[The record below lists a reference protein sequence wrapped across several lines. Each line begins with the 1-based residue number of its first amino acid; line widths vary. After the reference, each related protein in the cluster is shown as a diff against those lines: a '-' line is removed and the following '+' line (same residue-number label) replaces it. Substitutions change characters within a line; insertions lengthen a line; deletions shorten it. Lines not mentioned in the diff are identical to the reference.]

1 MAPFYKLDRPT
12 LAERLPSSFGQLDS
26 LLGVETADEHF
37 GAAFRL
43 PCLAGVDEH
52 QLFAKICEWAL
63 EALQDP
69 ALQSMPPLAPGESR
83 AFTARQCCGV
93 LANAMLG
100 NVADLMAEHK
110 HNQGGLSFTRHLRF
124 PVGVYVHKTAALLL
138 YFEARRLAEGTADEG
153 REVTFE
159 RVQCPSDS
167 AFADLVRERSAVR
180 LAADGSTCTLHA
192 DVMEAPAADAFVNFA
207 NSNFGYGCFIP
218 SCTQEEILQM
228 CCPEFNVGML
238 LLGVMADGEVVN
250 VRGCRRYSRY
260 SGYLVRVRV
269 RARVRVW
276 VRVRVRVR
284 IRVMGVRVTSTTTTA
299 PRHLLP
305 ISCLY
310 ELGA

>member
-43 PCLAGVDEH
+43 PCLAEVDEH

-138 YFEARRLAEGTADEG
+138 YFEARRLAEALTL
-153 REVTFE
+153 T
-159 RVQCPSDS
+159 
-167 AFADLVRERSAVR
+167 LTTLTLTLTLT
-180 LAADGSTCTLHA
+180 LALALA
-192 DVMEAPAADAFVNFA
+192 LALA
-207 NSNFGYGCFIP
+207 
-218 SCTQEEILQM
+218 L
-228 CCPEFNVGML
+228 
-238 LLGVMADGEVVN
+238 
-250 VRGCRRYSRY
+250 
-260 SGYLVRVRV
+260 
-269 RARVRVW
+269 
-276 VRVRVRVR
+276 
-284 IRVMGVRVTSTTTTA
+284 
-299 PRHLLP
+299 
-305 ISCLY
+305 
-310 ELGA
+310 

>member
-1 MAPFYKLDRPT
+1 MARFYKLDRPT
-12 LAERLPSSFGQLDS
+12 LEERLPSSFGQLDS

-63 EALQDP
+63 EALQEP

-153 REVTFE
+153 REVAFE

-167 AFADLVRERSAVR
+167 AFADLVRERSAAR
-180 LAADGSTCTLHA
+180 LAADGSACTLHA

-207 NSNFGYGCFIP
+207 NKNFGYGCFIP
-218 SCTQEEILQM
+218 SCTQEEILQV

-260 SGYLVRVRV
+260 SGYLVRVRA
-269 RARVRVW
+269 RARVRDR

-284 IRVMGVRVTSTTTTA
+284 ARARVRG
-299 PRHLLP
+299 
-305 ISCLY
+305 
-310 ELGA
+310 